1 MSCIINPHKT
11 PIDKDT
17 LLVVKCHRMA
27 SPSSTPSTA
36 TTTPED
42 EGLFVKREVSNP
54 KQARSVLS
62 SFKSSPPLST
72 STAKGN
78 GNNSNN
84 NVGSDTSPPLTINDS
99 LRIQTPASTTT
110 SAASSV
116 EIGARFPF
124 TNPSSTTTTTTTTAG
139 GANTSSSGNNPSQK
153 PAMIKSYSELHLATR
168 SDSSGTNYAT
178 NSSSGTTTPSTAHP
192 RPYQPARVIL
202 GPSLDVG
209 ARQGGPGQSGG
220 HQKSPLP
227 TALPLRTPRTA
238 TPSMSLPSSP
248 TSRQTLTLRLP
259 SPGPRQLHEPKT
271 PLYTPAVLRRT
282 GTMSSMHGQQ
292 PSSASSTGFDWIPS
306 GEDGGDNG
314 GSGSAPGSASISRSS
329 SMGGIGDITRAHW
342 VPDSARKGCA
352 ECDKPFGL
360 FERRHH
366 CRHCGDVFCAGDSRY
381 LVNLDNEA
389 NFDITGTPQRACLP
403 CATAY
408 SQFRSKA
415 HEVVPVTQD
424 PEQLPD
430 TLSSVGPEGQ
440 AINTMFMNNTNNDND
455 KSNSVVAGSVPPDWA
470 WSTF

>member
-1 MSCIINPHKT
+1 
-11 PIDKDT
+11 
-17 LLVVKCHRMA
+17 MA

-78 GNNSNN
+78 GNNNSSNSN
-84 NVGSDTSPPLTINDS
+84 SPPLTINDS

-124 TNPSSTTTTTTTTAG
+124 TNPSSTTTTAGNTAG
-139 GANTSSSGNNPSQK
+139 GANDSSSGNNNASQK

-168 SDSSGTNYAT
+168 SDSSGANYAT
-178 NSSSGTTTPSTAHP
+178 NSSSGTTTPSSAHP

-202 GPSLDVG
+202 GPSVDGGGRAGGQGQGQGVG
-209 ARQGGPGQSGG
+209 GAN
-220 HQKSPLP
+220 QKPTLP

-248 TSRQTLTLRLP
+248 TSRQNLTLRLP

-306 GEDGGDNG
+306 GDDGGPDSG

-329 SMGGIGDITRAHW
+329 SLGGIGDITKVHW
-342 VPDSARKGCA
+342 VPDSARRGCA

-366 CRHCGDVFCAGDSRY
+366 CRRCGDVFCAGDSRY

-389 NFDITGTPQRACLP
+389 NFDITGTPQRACLA

-415 HEVVPVTQD
+415 HEVVPVSRD
-424 PEQLPD
+424 PEQQVPD
-430 TLSSVGPEGQ
+430 TEGQ
-440 AINTMFMNNTNNDND
+440 ATNTMFMNNTNNNDND